1 MHDVLQ
7 SYRQDLALKGY
18 SPKTQ
23 KTYYDCV
30 AKFLASTGKPA
41 SELEKSDVKSH
52 LYSII
57 KRGRSSST
65 MNQLYS
71 SIKYLFVQTLDKPWE
86 MNNIPRVQKTK
97 TLPVVLSVE
106 EVLAILSNAANTK
119 HAAMLMLAYSSGL
132 RVGEVV
138 LMRPEH
144 IIARTMRVRI
154 EQGKGN
160 KDRYSI
166 LSGTCLKQLRSYFRK
181 YRPAEWMFEGYTRGK
196 PISIRACQHAVE
208 LAAKKAGIR
217 KKCGMHTLRHS
228 FATHFLEAGGG
239 IFQLQ
244 KFLGHKHIKTTL
256 VYAHMQEE
264 KVIARS
270 PLDVYAKPDQFD
282 HR

>member
-30 AKFLASTGKPA
+30 AKFLAVTNKPVDELGKA
-41 SELEKSDVKSH
+41 DVKSY

-57 KRGRSSST
+57 EAGRSSST

-86 MNNIPRVQKTK
+86 MRGIPRVQKPK
-97 TLPVVLSVE
+97 TLPQVLSFE
-106 EVLAILSNAANTK
+106 EVLAILLNAANTK

-132 RVGEVV
+132 RVSEVTR
-138 LMRPEH
+138 MRPEH
-144 IIARTMRVRI
+144 IIAKIMRVRI

-166 LSGTCLKQLRSYFRK
+166 LSGICLKQLRSYFRK

-196 PISIRACQHAVE
+196 PISIRACQHAIE

-217 KKCGMHTLRHS
+217 KKCSMHMLRHS

-282 HR
+282 NR